1 MKNHS
6 HTFNFNP
13 IATLPAPCEMD
24 AYVSAFP
31 GWDNAALVN
40 GLRFAAGIA
49 RNEIGLVPACAV
61 REYFMMVAPSQKA
74 IPCENEVRTMMDMAS
89 LLLTEDGEGVILRS
103 GDYFKASDQFWF
115 DWHIWPKL
123 DHSEHDEWLRSRD
136 VAAIFAGLDEEM

>member
-1 MKNHS
+1 MENHS

-89 LLLTEDGEGVILRS
+89 LLLTE
-103 GDYFKASDQFWF
+103 
-115 DWHIWPKL
+115 
-123 DHSEHDEWLRSRD
+123 
-136 VAAIFAGLDEEM
+136 